1 MRRSGL
7 LLPLFSLPGSEPV
20 GTIAGPDTLRF
31 LDQLVEGGFSFWQ
44 ILPVPPD
51 GANECPYSGT
61 SAFAVEPMYL
71 GLEALVADGVLDAA
85 EWDQAQRTMPRTDE
99 PDRVPWQALRAWK
112 DPILDRAAQAVSPA
126 QLDAWL
132 ATEGWWAFD
141 YACWWA
147 LERAHRV
154 GWQDWPAALRDREP
168 AALAEVPRQHR
179 EAFHRAAALQYLID
193 RQWASLRGELR
204 RRGLR
209 IMGDIPLYV
218 AGASADCWAHRA
230 MFQLDAKGRARIV
243 AGAPPDAF
251 TADGQ
256 RWDNPVFDWEYSART
271 GHAWWRQRFRR
282 IMGLVDEVRIDHFRG
297 FSAYFSFPFEGSP
310 RDGWWTPGP
319 GRGLFDALAA
329 EYSVMRSRPSSPEQL
344 PVVVEDLGFIDEDTV
359 ALRDGLGFPGTKVL
373 QFGFDGDST
382 NPHHPCHFPGPN
394 CVACTGTHDNQ
405 TARGW
410 YEAAPDW
417 VQHHFD
423 LMRRGREDSPA
434 RGMVRMALETP
445 AAHVVLP
452 LQDVLNLDDRARVNV
467 PGTAFGNWMWR
478 APFMEPADLAW
489 IRALHAETDRLPL
502 AEGGKAS

>member
-20 GTIAGPDTLRF
+20 GTIAGPDTWRF
-31 LDQLVEGGFSFWQ
+31 LDQLVQGGFSFWQ

-61 SAFAVEPMYL
+61 SAFAVEPMYI
-71 GLEALVADGVLDAA
+71 GLQALADDGVLSAA
-85 EWDQAQRTMPRTDE
+85 DWAEAQRSMPVSDE

-112 DPILDRAAQAVSPA
+112 DPWLDRAAEAVSSA

-132 ATEGWWAFD
+132 ADQGWWATDF
-141 YACWWA
+141 AAWWA
-147 LERAHRV
+147 VKHELNQ
-154 GWQDWPAALRDREP
+154 GWHAWPEELRDRRAES
-168 AALAEVPRQHR
+168 LADIPVRFR
-179 EAFHRAAALQYLID
+179 AGFHRAAALQLLVQ
-193 RQWASLRGELR
+193 RQWEALRAQLR
-204 RRGLR
+204 ARGLR

-218 AGASADCWAHRA
+218 AGDSADCWAHRPL
-230 MFQLDAKGRARIV
+230 FQLAADGGAEIV

-256 RWDNPVFDWEYSART
+256 RWDNPVFDWDHSAAT
-271 GHAWWRQRFRR
+271 EHAWWRQRFRR
-282 IMGLVDEVRIDHFRG
+282 IMDLVDEVRIDHFRG
-297 FSAYFSFPFEGSP
+297 FSAYFSFPFDQSP
-310 RDGWWTPGP
+310 REGWWTPGP
-319 GRGLFDALAA
+319 GRALFDALAA
-329 EYSVMRSRPSSPEQL
+329 EYSEMLGRTVGPEQL
-344 PVVVEDLGFIDEDTV
+344 PVVVEDLGFIDEETRQ
-359 ALRDGLGFPGTKVL
+359 LRDGLGFPGTKVL
-373 QFGFDGDST
+373 QFGFDGDSS

-394 CVACTGTHDNQ
+394 CIACTGTHDNQ

-417 VQHHFD
+417 VRHHFD

-434 RGMVRMALETP
+434 RGMVRMALESP

-467 PGTAFGNWMWR
+467 PGTVYGNWMWR
-478 APFMEPADLAW
+478 APWVEPQELAW
-489 IRALHAETDRLPL
+489 IRGLHEQTGRLPL
-502 AEGGKAS
+502 ATPDRTS